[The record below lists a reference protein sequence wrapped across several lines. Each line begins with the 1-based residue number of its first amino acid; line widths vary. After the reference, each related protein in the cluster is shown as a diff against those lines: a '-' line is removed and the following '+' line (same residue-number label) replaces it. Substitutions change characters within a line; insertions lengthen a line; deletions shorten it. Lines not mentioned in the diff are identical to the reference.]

1 MGGDLRFDGGAVER
15 DDVTGG
21 IDRLPDL
28 RDDAVHQHPSVS
40 DGEVRFT
47 T

>member
-1 MGGDLRFDGGAVER
+1 MRGDLGFDRGAVER
-15 DDVTGG
+15 DDVSGG
-21 IDRLPDL
+21 VDRLPDL